1 MFFIIIIIIITLIH
15 YTWTKEN
22 DKYVLT
28 LFN

>member
-1 MFFIIIIIIITLIH
+1 MFFIIIIIITLIH
-15 YTWTKEN
+15 DTWTKEN